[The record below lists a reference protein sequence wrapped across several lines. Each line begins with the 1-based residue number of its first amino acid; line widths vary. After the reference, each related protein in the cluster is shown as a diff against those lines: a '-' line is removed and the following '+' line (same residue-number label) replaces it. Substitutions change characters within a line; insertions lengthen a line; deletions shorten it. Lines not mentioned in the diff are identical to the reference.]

1 MYLIGQMRIQEE
13 ITTEAT
19 EFIVVSSILSYVTEK
34 VATEVK

>member
-1 MYLIGQMRIQEE
+1 MYFIGEIRVQEE

-34 VATEVK
+34 VDTEVK